1 MEPKRGQLESRTVF
15 VMPWEGCCGVEVS
28 LEERWLGVVSVQSV
42 PVGREHS
49 ESHQYRCVCAWKGT
63 EMAPPLT
70 LSLELLI
77 W

>member
-1 MEPKRGQLESRTVF
+1 MEPKPGQLESRKVF

-49 ESHQYRCVCAWKGT
+49 ESHQYDVCVLGKGQKW
-63 EMAPPLT
+63 PCP
-70 LSLELLI
+70 
-77 W
+77 